1 MYIVRPE
8 LFSDPPFQRIVIGS
22 ENSADLEEE
31 TGEAEIELQPT
42 PEPDDNEDDPA
53 DEDSQD
59 AGGEAGAAS
68 FAIQPG
74 NWLLTTQFV
83 DISKVDP
90 LDDSFTINRNGVG
103 DFETGAVCVS
113 EAAAQAPAGIAF
125 PFPAGMGC
133 TVSSFTMSGGN
144 YSSTMSCNFPQYG
157 GRRPVEASGNYSNI
171 GLDIRARVTVPAEV
185 VVGEFEEAPE
195 IVMHYRMS
203 GNYGGPC

>member
-1 MYIVRPE
+1 MFILEDEPPTTLDLGGGKKPRGTAWFVLPAILLGLLVGAVGIYIVRPE

-113 EAAAQAPAGIAF
+113 EAAAQAPAPDGQF
-125 PFPAGMGC
+125 G
-133 TVSSFTMSGGN
+133 
-144 YSSTMSCNFPQYG
+144 
-157 GRRPVEASGNYSNI
+157 
-171 GLDIRARVTVPAEV
+171 
-185 VVGEFEEAPE
+185 
-195 IVMHYRMS
+195 
-203 GNYGGPC
+203 